1 MEQPA
6 EDSSVFAERLE
17 QLFAGVPNADGKRYT
32 LGQLARRSTD
42 MGYPISE
49 TYLSHLRTGR
59 AKSPSL
65 KTAAGIAAAFGVD
78 VRYFLDDETATRTKA
93 ELDYARLRADTNV
106 HAVAFRLAGLDSG
119 DLEVV
124 NDLIRSFRKR
134 RGLPLDPPDLPEE

>member
-32 LGQLARRSTD
+32 LGQLARRSTE

-65 KTAAGIAAAFGVD
+65 KTAAGIAAASEWMSAISSTRKLPHEPRPNSTTRDCG
-78 VRYFLDDETATRTKA
+78 RIRMSMLSPSGWRGWTAA
-93 ELDYARLRADTNV
+93 ILRSSTT
-106 HAVAFRLAGLDSG
+106 
-119 DLEVV
+119 
-124 NDLIRSFRKR
+124 
-134 RGLPLDPPDLPEE
+134 